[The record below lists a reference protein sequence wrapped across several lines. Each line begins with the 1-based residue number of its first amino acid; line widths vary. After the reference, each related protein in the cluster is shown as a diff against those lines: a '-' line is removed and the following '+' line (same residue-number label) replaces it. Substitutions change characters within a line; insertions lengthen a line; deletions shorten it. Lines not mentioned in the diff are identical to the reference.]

1 MRLSVRKKPGAPP
14 ASQGR
19 PRATR
24 WSRRRVAEGRGGES
38 WLGVLPAP
46 ESGGPPL
53 RPPLGPS
60 RVGANQQAPPARPAP
75 SPSGDRKSA
84 QQMRKWQAGWP
95 WGLLSGPAPSEPFT
109 AARLAPHW

>member
-1 MRLSVRKKPGAPP
+1 MRPSVRKQPGAILVGR
-14 ASQGR
+14 GR
-19 PRATR
+19 PRESR
-24 WSRRRVAEGRGGES
+24 WRRAARSRGRRGEPG
-38 WLGVLPAP
+38 LGLLPAP

-60 RVGANQQAPPARPAP
+60 GVGANQQAPPARPAP

>member
-1 MRLSVRKKPGAPP
+1 MR
-14 ASQGR
+14 
-19 PRATR
+19 
-24 WSRRRVAEGRGGES
+24 EERGGES
-38 WLGVLPAP
+38 GPGVLPAP